1 MLITHT
7 SQPAVRRPLVLS
19 LMLVLALSSTAGAV
33 AGTSGSMA
41 DALQQTSSHHWGW
54 ANPEIA
60 GMVEHSNQ
68 ALLDVLQRAD
78 QALNGGE
85 SELALNNLTYAD
97 NIARSIE
104 LQMPFYVMKDRLEN
118 AKGKLL
124 AGATHAFIDQ
134 LAPVYASI
142 ADLQLVAP
150 RLGQEVRG
158 KVRQAEKLAGSGRR
172 DQALQQVDQ
181 VLDKIVSVQVYVPIL
196 DIQGQIDAARKDL
209 HQDNIQTAR
218 DRVDKALGSMIA
230 IVQGGNS
237 GL

>member
-1 MLITHT
+1 MLHIP
-7 SQPAVRRPLVLS
+7 SSPLVSRRPLVLS
-19 LMLVLALSSTAGAV
+19 VILTLTLISGTVA
-33 AGTSGSMA
+33 AGTTASSA
-41 DALQQTSSHHWGW
+41 SLQQTGLHHWGW
-54 ANPEIA
+54 ANPRIA

-78 QALNGGE
+78 QALNGKE
-85 SELALNNLTYAD
+85 SVLAASNLAYAD

-104 LQMPFYVMKDRLEN
+104 LQMPFYVIKDRLDT
-118 AKGKLL
+118 AKGKLE

-134 LAPVYASI
+134 LAPVYDSI

-150 RLGQEVRG
+150 NLGREVRG
-158 KVRQAEKLAGSGRR
+158 DIEQAQRLARSGRR
-172 DQALQQVDQ
+172 DQALQQVNR
-181 VLDKIVSVQVYVPIL
+181 VLDKIVTVQVYVPIL
-196 DIQGQIDAARKDL
+196 DIQGQIDAARKALQQGDMPM
-209 HQDNIQTAR
+209 AR